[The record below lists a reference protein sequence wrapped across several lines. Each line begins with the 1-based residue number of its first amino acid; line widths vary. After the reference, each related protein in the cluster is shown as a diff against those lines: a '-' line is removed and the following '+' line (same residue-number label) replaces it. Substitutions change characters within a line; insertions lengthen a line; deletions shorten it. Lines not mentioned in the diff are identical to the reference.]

1 MEREYALETYQK
13 TAEEIRKR
21 YRESLGPYLTE
32 RAKQLETLVKTSMDL
47 LGERM
52 GEMGK
57 EYVSYLYLSVLKTDL
72 LFHRSRLFAH
82 ALDVRWYLDEEPAET
97 DIDAGDLLDPLYRLW
112 DELTEAARGSAGA
125 VNRYDVQN
133 LVFEELKALDGMVSG
148 ILRWRLRDWE
158 EKKIFSGITLAP
170 CWMLKWG
177 EYRDQTEMLVQT
189 QRVEKEAGAWEKSL
203 KKASRKPETMVFGYW
218 YQETCQG
225 TRAKEI
231 DMRFTVFES
240 CRLQDLA
247 FDHCNLEGSRFVGS
261 HLKDCSFSGC
271 GLQGADFT
279 GCGLEQVSFEGADL
293 TGAIFPAEAVPFL
306 HLDADQ
312 LQTIQLKREEEA

>member
-1 MEREYALETYQK
+1 MEREYALGKYQK
-13 TAEEIRKR
+13 TADEIRKR

-32 RAKQLETLVKTSMDL
+32 RAERLETLVKTSMEL

-52 GEMGK
+52 REMGK
-57 EYVSYLYLSVLKTDL
+57 EYASYLYLSVLKTDL
-72 LFHRSRLFAH
+72 LSHRTRLFAH
-82 ALDVRWYLDEEPAET
+82 ALDVRWYLDGEPAEIYT
-97 DIDAGDLLDPLYRLW
+97 DAGDLPGLLYQLW
-112 DELTEAARGSAGA
+112 DELTEAARGYAGT
-125 VNRYDVQN
+125 VNIYDIQN
-133 LVFEELKALDGMVSG
+133 LVFGELKALDSTVSG

-158 EKKIFSGITLAP
+158 EKGIFSGISLAP

-225 TRAKEI
+225 TRAKDM

-247 FDHCNLEGSRFVGS
+247 FDHCSLEGSRFVRS

-279 GCGLEQVSFEGADL
+279 GCRLEQVSFEGADL

-312 LQTIQLKREEEA
+312 LQTVQLKREEEA